1 MTDPYQPQQPY
12 DPNQPQQPYSDPY
25 GAPQPGS
32 GAPYGGQPGSPG
44 PSYGNQPGSP
54 ASPYSGQPYTGQPY
68 SGQEYGGQQPYGGQY
83 SGPQYGAQG
92 YGTPQYSGAGY
103 PPQSSSTNV
112 MAILSLVFAFVF
124 APVGIVLGHIAKKQ
138 IKERGEQGSGL
149 ATAGLVLSYIFTGL
163 TLAFCCIGVI
173 AAIATDGSSTTY

>member
-25 GAPQPGS
+25 GAQQPGS
-32 GAPYGGQPGSPG
+32 GAPYGSQPGSPG
-44 PSYGNQPGSP
+44 PSYGSQPGSP

-83 SGPQYGAQG
+83 STPQYGAQG
-92 YGTPQYSGAGY
+92 YGTPQYAAGGY

-112 MAILSLVFAFVF
+112 MAILALVFAFVF

-173 AAIATDGSSTTY
+173 AAIASGDGSTTY

>member
-12 DPNQPQQPYSDPY
+12 DPNAQQPQQPPYSDPY
-25 GAPQPGS
+25 AAPQQPGS
-32 GAPYGGQPGSPG
+32 PAAPYGQPGSP
-44 PSYGNQPGSP
+44 
-54 ASPYSGQPYTGQPY
+54 AAPYSGQPYTGQPY
-68 SGQEYGGQQPYGGQY
+68 TGQEYGQQYSAPYGGQPYGGQ
-83 SGPQYGAQG
+83 QYPAG
-92 YGTPQYSGAGY
+92 GY
-103 PPQSSSTNV
+103 PQSPSTNV

-163 TLAFCCIGVI
+163 TAAFCCIGII
-173 AAIATDGSSTTY
+173 AAIASGGDSGSTY